1 VFVGWDYSL
10 GVEGNH
16 TQAIRIYVAR
26 MGWHGEWVTGAAGDG
41 YVAVMVGGE
50 S

>member
-10 GVEGNH
+10 NPEENH
-16 TQAIRIYVAR
+16 TQAIRDYVAR
-26 MGWHGEWVTGAAGDG
+26 MGWDGEWVTGHVGDG
-41 YVAVMVGGE
+41 YVAVRVGGE